1 MAGTYVSGEVLG
13 TLVLLGP
20 EVDVDD
26 LVFGAH
32 LLKAHQHP
40 RHIRRPR
47 RPEHLH
53 RRHCFRSVCSAAMP
67 IAKGRSD
74 VLVSSAEA
82 GSWGVWALG
91 GWRGGEAG

>member
-1 MAGTYVSGEVLG
+1 
-13 TLVLLGP
+13 
-20 EVDVDD
+20 
-26 LVFGAH
+26 
-32 LLKAHQHP
+32 
-40 RHIRRPR
+40 
-47 RPEHLH
+47 
-53 RRHCFRSVCSAAMP
+53 MP